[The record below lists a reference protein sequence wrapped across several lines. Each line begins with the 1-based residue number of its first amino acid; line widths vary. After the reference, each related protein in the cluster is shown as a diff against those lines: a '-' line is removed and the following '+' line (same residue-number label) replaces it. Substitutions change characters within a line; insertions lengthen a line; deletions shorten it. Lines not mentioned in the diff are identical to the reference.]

1 MASMIASIRIL
12 LQSVLVDTGMVY
24 AQITVRVGIETSR
37 EMMTLWE
44 NYAITEN
51 TLLLNV

>member
-24 AQITVRVGIETSR
+24 AQITVRVGIETSP
-37 EMMTLWE
+37 EMMCE
-44 NYAITEN
+44 NFAITEN
-51 TLLLNV
+51 TLLRNE